1 MSRTKT
7 HHNNS
12 AIQAGQLRL
21 RVSQKPYLVFHSD
34 AFEWLDAAETCSIE
48 AVVTDPPYGLIEY
61 SEEQLHKRKTGK
73 GGIWRIPP
81 SFDGCQRAPLPRFT
95 VLTDS
100 EKRQLR
106 EFFARL
112 ANRLKRVIV
121 PGAHVFIATNPLVS
135 HLVYE
140 PFIASGFEKRGEIM
154 RLVQTLRGGDRPK
167 NAEREFEMVT
177 VMPRA
182 CWEPWGLFRKP
193 ARDAFRTTFG
203 SGEQAACGESQ

>member
-1 MSRTKT
+1 MAKT
-7 HHNNS
+7 LPQS
-12 AIQAGQLRL
+12 VVREESYAQRKLGSYQILRN
-21 RVSQKPYLVFHSD
+21 D
-34 AFEWLDAAETCSIE
+34 AFEWLRQRKPCSIH
-48 AVVTDPPYGLIEY
+48 AVVTDPPYGLVEY
-61 SEEQLHKRKTGK
+61 TPKELEKMQNGR

-95 VLTDS
+95 VLTDN

-106 EFFARL
+106 EFFVRL
-112 ANRLKRVIV
+112 SSRLMRVLV

-177 VMPRA
+177 VM
-182 CWEPWGLFRKP
+182 
-193 ARDAFRTTFG
+193 
-203 SGEQAACGESQ
+203 